1 MIRTVRALPLLL
13 LLPALLTGCGTEKTG
28 AGASGSR
35 TAPAD
40 PAELAARARAL
51 GIAPELVYV
60 TGAPG
65 FTLAQQSVGV
75 SGDDGFSASYWS
87 EKNGAVISL
96 RVEHGTMTAAT
107 CAKQAVAGVAGEHT
121 TCVRDGDAWYRTGG
135 GQIEY
140 ARAEQGHVVHVDAEQ
155 GKVTRAVLREAARS
169 VHRPSGNELAGLLPP
184 ARTATAP
191 VERGDLPTA
200 GDGAPDNG
208 VGTSG

>member
-13 LLPALLTGCGTEKTG
+13 LPALLAGCGTEK
-28 AGASGSR
+28 AGASD
-35 TAPAD
+35 APAD
-40 PAELAARARAL
+40 PTELAAQAGAL
-51 GIAPELVYV
+51 GISPELVYI
-60 TGAPG
+60 TKAPG

-75 SGDDGFSASYWS
+75 SGDDGFSASYTS
-87 EKNGAVISL
+87 LKTGAVISL

-107 CAKQAVAGVAGEHT
+107 CAKRPVAGVAGEHT

-140 ARAEQGHVVHVDAEQ
+140 TIAEKGHIVYVDAEQ
-155 GKVTRAVLREAARS
+155 GKVTREVLRKAALS
-169 VHRPSGNELAGLLPP
+169 VHRPSESELDGLLPP

-200 GDGAPDNG
+200 GDGAPNNE
-208 VGTSG
+208 VGTGG